1 VPKMVWGGSA
11 RYMKSECAF
20 NFSRINMT
28 HVILAFVG
36 SAFVRER
43 HAIETIPDEH
53 MGRMQMGR
61 LARAVL

>member
-1 VPKMVWGGSA
+1 
-11 RYMKSECAF
+11 MKSECAF
-20 NFSRINMT
+20 NFSRFNMT

-61 LARAVL
+61 LAREQYSS